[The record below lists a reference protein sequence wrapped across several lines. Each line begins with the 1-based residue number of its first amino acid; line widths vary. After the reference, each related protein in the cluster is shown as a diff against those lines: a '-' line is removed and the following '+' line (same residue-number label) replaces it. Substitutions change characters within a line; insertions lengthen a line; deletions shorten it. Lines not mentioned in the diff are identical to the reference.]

1 MDEWN
6 MSALEEVEQSGRVEE
21 EEEPRRSLAAV
32 SRDGRPSSARLL
44 ERWRSRIPSECET
57 EMFWGGTTSVR
68 REKAWWRWWKGKV
81 VRLRVL
87 AFSSCF
93 SPGEPSP

>member
-21 EEEPRRSLAAV
+21 EEESRRSLAAV

-44 ERWRSRIPSECET
+44 GRWSSRIPYEG
-57 EMFWGGTTSVR
+57 EMEMVWGGMTSVR
-68 REKAWWRWWKGKV
+68 REKAWWRWWKGNV

-87 AFSSCF
+87 ALSSLF